1 MNNNDSYNKLYSQI
15 IVLLTILVSLFT
27 VGFALFEVYI
37 LKQEILISVLCSVMV
52 NVVMFKDLA
61 KLSAI
66 IFIQFSDVEY
76 SDDITDCKV
85 IRIKDYLKKKGR
97 I

>member
-1 MNNNDSYNKLYSQI
+1 MNNSDSYNKLYLQI
-15 IVLLTILVSLFT
+15 IVLLTILVALFT

-37 LKQEILISVLCSVMV
+37 LKQGILTSILCSVLV
-52 NVVMFKDLA
+52 NAVMFKDLA

-66 IFIQFSDVEY
+66 IVIQFSDVEY
-76 SDDITDCKV
+76 SDDIPDGKI